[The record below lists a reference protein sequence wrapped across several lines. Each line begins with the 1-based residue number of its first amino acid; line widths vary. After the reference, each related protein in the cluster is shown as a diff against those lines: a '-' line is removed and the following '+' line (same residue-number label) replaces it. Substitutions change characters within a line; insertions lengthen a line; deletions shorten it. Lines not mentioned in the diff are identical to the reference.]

1 MNVKE
6 LRIGDY
12 VSTIGEI
19 RDNVIY
25 SITELKE
32 SYVSMKDI
40 GEAHSFMLDV
50 KSDDIIGVPVTDNW
64 LRFIGATYN
73 TKTVDYILNSSKRL
87 SFSIRP
93 VVGDNN
99 YVVSVVGKYK
109 SPYKYFT
116 YIHELQH
123 WLWDVFEIEL

>member
-40 GEAHSFMLDV
+40 GETHSFMLDV
-50 KSDDIIGVPVTDNW
+50 KSDDIIGVPLTE
-64 LRFIGATYN
+64 
-73 TKTVDYILNSSKRL
+73 
-87 SFSIRP
+87 
-93 VVGDNN
+93 NN
-99 YVVSVVGKYK
+99 YVVSIVGKYK